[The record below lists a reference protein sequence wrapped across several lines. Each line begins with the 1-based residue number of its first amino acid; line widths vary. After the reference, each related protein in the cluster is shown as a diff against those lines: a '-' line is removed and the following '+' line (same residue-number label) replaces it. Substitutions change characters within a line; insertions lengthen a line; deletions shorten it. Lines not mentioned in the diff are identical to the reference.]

1 MAWQLSGQYFETC
14 SCDVLCPC
22 VTSQAT
28 ARPTQGHCDAVLAF
42 HIDRGAADGLDLA
55 GLTAVIALQAD
66 GPMAEGKGRRELY
79 LDAAASGQQ
88 RETLEAIFSGKA
100 GGPPEAVSGLAPEY
114 LGAHSARIEFGM
126 DGETRTLRIDGFG
139 EQSVSGLPGFAG
151 STMVLTNAGHPANS
165 DLALARA
172 GGTARFKDAA
182 FDFDNAGKNGHF
194 APFNWQA

>member
-22 VTSQAT
+22 ITSQAT
-28 ARPTQGHCDAVLAF
+28 ARPTQGRCDAVLAF
-42 HIDRGAADGLDLA
+42 HIERGAADGVDLA

-66 GPMAEGKGRRELY
+66 GPMADGKGRRELY

-88 RETLEAIFSGKA
+88 RDALAAIFGGNA
-100 GGPPEAVSGLAPEY
+100 GGPPEALGGLAPEL
-114 LGAHSARIEFGM
+114 LGVHSARIDFGV
-126 DGETRTLRIDGFG
+126 DGETRTLRIDGIG

-165 DLALARA
+165 NLALARA
-172 GGTARFKDAA
+172 GETARFKDAA

-194 APFNWQA
+194 AAFNWKA